1 MVNGNLG
8 SEIKWQRSAY
18 ITGREGW
25 RDEPRHA
32 NDLDARIGYDHSM
45 IDKTVETLHDA
56 VSVVEDGAVVLISG
70 FGESGNP
77 TELAHALIDHGACN
91 LTLVNNNAGNGHVG
105 LAALL
110 KSGQVRKMIC
120 SFPRSSHSEVFDTM
134 YVEGRIELEV
144 VPQGTLAERI
154 RAAGAGIGGFY
165 TRTTVGTPL
174 AEGKERRQYNG
185 EEYVLENPLHADIA
199 LVKADLA
206 DRWGN
211 LTFRLAAR
219 NFGPIMCTAAKT
231 TIVQARRIVPLG
243 DISPEQVVTPGIFVD
258 RIVEVSSPISER
270 EMIEE
275 GVCYQAGDSE

>member
-1 MVNGNLG
+1 
-8 SEIKWQRSAY
+8 
-18 ITGREGW
+18 
-25 RDEPRHA
+25 
-32 NDLDARIGYDHSM
+32 M
-45 IDKTVETLHDA
+45 IDKTIDTLQDA
-56 VSVVEDGAVVLISG
+56 VSVVEDGAVIFISG

-77 TELAHALIDHGACN
+77 TELAHALIDHGACD

-110 KSGQVRKMIC
+110 ESGQVRKMIC
-120 SFPRSSHSEVFDTM
+120 SFPRSSHSEVFETM
-134 YVEGRIELEV
+134 YREGRIELEV

-165 TRTTVGTPL
+165 TRTTIGTPL
-174 AEGKERRQYNG
+174 ADGKERRVYNG
-185 EEYVLENPLHADIA
+185 DEYVLEDPLYADIA

-211 LTFRLAAR
+211 LTYRLAAR

-243 DISPEQVVTPGIFVD
+243 DIPPESVVTPGIFVD
-258 RIVEVSSPISER
+258 RVVEVANPVSER
-270 EMIEE
+270 EMIED
-275 GVCYQAGDSE
+275 GVRYTARGAA

>member
-1 MVNGNLG
+1 
-8 SEIKWQRSAY
+8 
-18 ITGREGW
+18 
-25 RDEPRHA
+25 
-32 NDLDARIGYDHSM
+32 M
-45 IDKTVETLHDA
+45 IDKTVETLNEA
-56 VSVVEDGAVVLISG
+56 VSVIEDGAVVLISG

-77 TELAHALIDHGACN
+77 TELAHALIDHGARD

-110 KSGQVRKMIC
+110 ESGQVRKMIC

-165 TRTTVGTPL
+165 TRTTIGTPL
-174 AEGKERRQYNG
+174 AEGKERREYNG
-185 EEYVLENPLHADIA
+185 QEYVLEDPLHADIA

-219 NFGPIMCTAAKT
+219 NFGPIMCTAAET

-243 DISPEQVVTPGIFVD
+243 DIPPEQVVTPGIFVD
-258 RIVEVSSPISER
+258 RIVEVSSPGSER
-270 EMIEE
+270 EMIEKDFR
-275 GVCYQAGDSE
+275 YKAGDGA